1 MEYKKIKN
9 ISHKIIFKKHKNKLK
24 IFTVKKNDS
33 ENIICLFMGRE
44 FVSKKQ

>member
-24 IFTVKKNDS
+24 IFTVKKN
-33 ENIICLFMGRE
+33 
-44 FVSKKQ
+44 V

>member
-1 MEYKKIKN
+1 MKYKKIKN

-33 ENIICLFMGRE
+33 KNIIYLFMGRE
-44 FVSKKQ
+44 FV

>member
-1 MEYKKIKN
+1 MKYKKIKN

-33 ENIICLFMGRE
+33 EKIIYLFMGRE
-44 FVSKKQ
+44 FV

>member
-1 MEYKKIKN
+1 MKYKKIKN

-33 ENIICLFMGRE
+33 ENIIYIFMGRK
-44 FVSKKQ
+44 FV